1 VLANAWSE
9 ACAGAERSNTTV
21 STSPEATFRGSS
33 SRWPFTHLTSTPTA
47 ANAAVATR
55 SARAKTAHG
64 TPVLSY
70 VKTVTNASAWGLR
83 DSARP
88 AAAIAIQTI
97 ATANFLV
104 LISLLL
110 ARTRKKLEIGAKI
123 LDNWSRDHEPQERSV
138 GVADVRGEVTELLGE
153 LKLGRKETLDRL
165 MPLVYRELRR
175 IAGHQMRDE
184 RVGHTLQPTALVHEA
199 FLRLVDQSRA
209 DWQNRAQFLGVSAQL
224 MRRLLVDHARRRR
237 AAKRGIPVTLNE
249 EIFRQSP
256 GADQTEE
263 ILAVDEVLARL
274 AALDPRQARVVELRY
289 FGGLSVEET
298 AEAMGIAPRTVK
310 LDWAMAKGW
319 MKSQLSPGGPQ

>member
-1 VLANAWSE
+1 M
-9 ACAGAERSNTTV
+9 
-21 STSPEATFRGSS
+21 P
-33 SRWPFTHLTSTPTA
+33 A
-47 ANAAVATR
+47 AAKAAVATR
-55 SARAKTAHG
+55 WARIMTAHG

-70 VKTVTNASAWGLR
+70 VKTVTNASAWGLC

-88 AAAIAIQTI
+88 AIAATIAIQTI
-97 ATANFLV
+97 ATANFRV

-123 LDNWSRDHEPQERSV
+123 SDNRSRDLRSRRK
-138 GVADVRGEVTELLGE
+138 GRLAWRTLAEKLPSCWRE
-153 LKLGRKETLDRL
+153 LKLGRKDALDRL

-274 AALDPRQARVVELRY
+274 TAFDPRQARVVELRY

-319 MKSQLSPGGPQ
+319 MKSQLSPGGPR